1 MESNISG
8 IQKDSEFIRHVPCKA
23 CGSSDGNSVF
33 SDGHE
38 FCFVCNAY
46 IHGNGYNSVSTK
58 DYIPSRL
65 ETIFARGVFKS
76 LPKRQL
82 TLQTTSKWSYEVG
95 EFKGQL
101 AQIANYYNSKRE
113 VVFQKLRFADKTF
126 RTIGNIKE
134 ALLYGENLWKEGQ
147 KKICICEG
155 EIDTMSL
162 SQLFQHKYPVVG
174 IPNGTAGALKALKKS
189 FNYLDSFEEI
199 IFLFDQD
206 TAGIEAANECSEL
219 FSYGK
224 AKIASFELKDINDML
239 VAGRGEEV
247 IKAMWQAKPYKP
259 DDILNA
265 QDALD
270 LVLAPPP
277 VSIANYPYEGLNKM
291 TYGIRPKE
299 LVVLTGGT
307 GVGKSLLAKEIV
319 YSILKQGKK
328 VGYFPLEENTTFL
341 INRLIGIHINQ
352 PIHLDRTNL
361 TTEQLTK
368 SHSELFHDNNFFC
381 YNNKFGSVSPK
392 AIYQKIRYYAKVLD
406 IKFIVLDHINLMIS
420 GLTEYGIG
428 TNDERKAL
436 DIIMTD
442 LRTLTEELKV
452 SLFVLCHTK
461 RIEGNK
467 DHTDGAP
474 VSLAHLR
481 GSGSIAQLADLC
493 VSIERSLSEKDGL
506 IQIRILKNRFSGN
519 TGVAV
524 QARYD
529 KTKGRIFENDEAT
542 NSF

>member
-1 MESNISG
+1 MESNT
-8 IQKDSEFIRHVPCKA
+8 KRVDEDSEFLRHTDCKA
-23 CGSSDGNSVF
+23 CGSSDGNSIY
-33 SDGHE
+33 SDGHS
-38 FCFVCNAY
+38 FCFVCNNY
-46 IHGNGYNSVSTK
+46 IHADGSNSQFSDINTTNK
-58 DYIPSRL
+58 L
-65 ETIFARGVFKS
+65 EAGFCWGVHKS
-76 LPKRQL
+76 LPKREL
-82 TLQTTSKWSYEVG
+82 TLQTATKWNYQIG
-95 EFKGQL
+95 KYQGQL
-101 AQIANYYNSKRE
+101 TQIANYYNSKRE

-134 ALLYGENLWKEGQ
+134 ALLYGEHLFKEGQ

-162 SQLFQHKYPVVG
+162 SQLFQHKYPTVG

-224 AKIASFELKDINDML
+224 AKIATFELKDINEML

-247 IKAMWQAKPYKP
+247 VKAMWQAKPYRP
-259 DDILNA
+259 ANILNA
-265 QDALD
+265 QEGLD

-319 YSILKQGKK
+319 YSILNQDKK
-328 VGYFPLEENTTFL
+328 VGYIPLEENATFL
-341 INRLIGIHINQ
+341 MNRLIGIHLNK
-352 PIHLDRTNL
+352 PIHLDRSNITK
-361 TTEQLTK
+361 EELTK
-368 SHSELFHDNNFFC
+368 AHSELFRNNNFFC
-381 YNNKFGSVSPK
+381 YNNFGSVSAK
-392 AIYQKIRYYAKVLD
+392 EIYKQIRYYVKVLD
-406 IKFIVLDHINLMIS
+406 IKFIVLDHINLMVS
-420 GLTEYGIG
+420 GLTDFGVN
-428 TNDERKAL
+428 TSDERKAL

-442 LRTLTEELKV
+442 LRTLTEELEV

-481 GSGSIAQLADLC
+481 GSGSLAQLADLC

-529 KTKGRIFENDEAT
+529 KTKGRIFENDETT